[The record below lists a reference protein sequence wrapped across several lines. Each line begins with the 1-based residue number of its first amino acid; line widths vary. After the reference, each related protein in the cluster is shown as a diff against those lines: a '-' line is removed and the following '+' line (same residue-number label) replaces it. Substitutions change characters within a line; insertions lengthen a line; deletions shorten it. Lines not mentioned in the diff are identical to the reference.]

1 MLTKIQRFSFS
12 FSLCFHFK
20 HYLTLYEYLCM
31 CSPRISSN
39 MVILAYFL
47 QLPLNTI
54 LCTKNAKKTPPK
66 KQLFLIKACCLEM
79 LKPASNLKAA

>member
-1 MLTKIQRFSFS
+1 MKAPQNTDFNQNKCYILLYIMLTKIQRFSFS

-47 QLPLNTI
+47 QLPLNKI
-54 LCTKNAKKTPPK
+54 LCTKN
-66 KQLFLIKACCLEM
+66 
-79 LKPASNLKAA
+79 